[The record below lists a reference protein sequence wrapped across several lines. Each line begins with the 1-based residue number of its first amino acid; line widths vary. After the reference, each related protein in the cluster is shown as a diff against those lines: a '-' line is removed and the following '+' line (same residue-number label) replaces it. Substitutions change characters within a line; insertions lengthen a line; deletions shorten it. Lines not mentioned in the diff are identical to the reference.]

1 MPLRYLLDED
11 LRGGGLWQAIQQ
23 HNTSSPHP
31 LDAVRVG
38 DPPDLPLGTLDP
50 DVLIWAERE
59 VRVLLSRDQRSLPQH
74 RTAHLQGGRRSP
86 GIFIIFKGNA
96 VPAILD
102 FLVLVA
108 YAGDPLVYQDR
119 VEYIP

>member
-38 DPPDLPLGTLDP
+38 DPPDLPLGTFDP
-50 DVLIWAERE
+50 DILIWAERE
-59 VRVLLSRDQRSLPQH
+59 VRVLVSRDQRSLPQH
-74 RTAHLQGGRRSP
+74 LAAHLRGGRHLP
-86 GIFIIFKGNA
+86 GIFIILKGA
-96 VPAILD
+96 TVPAILD
-102 FLVLVA
+102 FLVLAA

-119 VEYIP
+119 MEHIP

>member
-23 HNTSSPHP
+23 HNSSSPHP
-31 LDAVRVG
+31 LDSVRVG

-50 DVLIWAERE
+50 DVLIWTERE
-59 VRVLLSRDQRSLPQH
+59 GRVLISRDQRSLPQH
-74 RTAHLQGGRRSP
+74 LAAHLRGGRHSP
-86 GIFIIFKGNA
+86 GIFILLKEKS

-102 FLVLVA
+102 FLVLAA
-108 YAGDPLVYQDR
+108 YAGDLLAYQDR
-119 VEYIP
+119 IAYIP

>member
-1 MPLRYLLDED
+1 MPLRFLLDED

-23 HNTSSPHP
+23 HNTSSPYP

-38 DPPDLPLGTLDP
+38 DPLDLPLGTLDS

-74 RTAHLQGGRRSP
+74 LTAHLQGGRRSP
-86 GIFIIFKGNA
+86 GIFIILKVNT

-119 VEYIP
+119 MEYIP